1 MTVNIGDRAALA
13 HEILR
18 SEVGS
23 GVHGMAIEGTD
34 DRDEMGVF
42 IETPARVLGATDAE
56 HYVFRTAENPAARS
70 YAGDLDLT
78 LYGLRKWTRL
88 ALSGNPTVLTLLF
101 TPQESI
107 VTDTALG
114 RELRAL
120 APAFV
125 SIHASHRF
133 AKYLENQRE
142 RLTGAGKQNRVP
154 NRPELIEAHGYDTKY
169 ASHALRLGLQGL
181 ELTTTGKVTLPMPEA
196 DLALCM
202 AIKRGE
208 VDYDTALA
216 QIDLCRRDL
225 EHAMSQSSLPKE
237 PDREAIGEW
246 MVSAYRRHWKE
257 RGLL

>member
-1 MTVNIGDRAALA
+1 VSVNIGDRAALA

-42 IETPARVLGATDAE
+42 IETPSRVLGATAAE
-56 HYVFRTAENPAARS
+56 HYVFRTAENSGARS

-88 ALSGNPTVLTLLF
+88 ALSGNPTVLALLF
-101 TPQESI
+101 APESAL
-107 VTDTALG
+107 VTRTDLG
-114 RELRAL
+114 YELRAL

-125 SIHASHRF
+125 SRHASHRF
-133 AKYLENQRE
+133 ARYLDAQRE
-142 RLTGAGKQNRVP
+142 RLTGGGKQNRVP
-154 NRPELIEAHGYDTKY
+154 NRPELIEKYGYDTKY

-181 ELTTTGKVTLPMPEA
+181 ELTRTGSVTLPMPPG
-196 DLALCM
+196 DLGACM
-202 AIKRGE
+202 AIKTGE
-208 VDYDTALA
+208 VTYEAALHLIDATATK
-216 QIDLCRRDL
+216 L
-225 EHAMSQSSLPKE
+225 EQAIAKSSLPPE
-237 PDREAIGEW
+237 PDREAVGEW
-246 MVSAYRRHWKE
+246 MVSAYRRHWKQ

>member
-1 MTVNIGDRAALA
+1 MAVSVGDTTALA

-23 GVHGMAIEGTD
+23 GVHGMAIDGTD

-42 IETPARVLGATDAE
+42 IETPARVLGADKAE
-56 HYVFRTAENPAARS
+56 HYVFRTAANAGARS

-88 ALSGNPTVLTLLF
+88 ALSGNPTVLLLLF
-101 TPQESI
+101 APESAI
-107 VTDTALG
+107 VTESQLG

-133 AKYLENQRE
+133 ARYLENQRE
-142 RLTGAGKQNRVP
+142 RLTGGGKQNRVP
-154 NRPELIEAHGYDTKY
+154 NRPELVEAHGYDTKY

-181 ELTTTGKVTLPMPEA
+181 ELTETGRLSLPMRPHH
-196 DLALCM
+196 LGRCM

-208 VDYDTALA
+208 VGYDDALRWIDDTAA
-216 QIDLCRRDL
+216 DL
-225 EHAMSQSSLPKE
+225 ERAMASSHLPPE
-237 PDREAIGEW
+237 PDRAAVGEW